1 MFPGNYK
8 KIGSGSGADKGER
21 ILDPL
26 LTKMDSLGKDDS
38 SSSLQLGKNN
48 INVPPSVTIL
58 VLSVTNPPSILDP
71 SLLSPVVND
80 AVLLIVK
87 EWREMTNVDNNKR
100 MES

>member
-1 MFPGNYK
+1 MFTGNHK

-21 ILDPL
+21 ILDAL
-26 LTKMDSLGKDDS
+26 LTEMDSFGKDDS